1 MNTKPTLTIGIPA
14 YNEEANI
21 VFILE
26 DILKQKV
33 SNVKIEKIIVASDNS
48 SDQTN
53 SLVKMFKSQNVALI
67 TSKKREGQA
76 KRQND
81 IFKKST
87 SDILVL
93 LNADIRITD
102 KKFLEKLIKPIL
114 KSEADL
120 TSSYPTPLPP
130 QGYVENILHTSVN
143 IKTHLFNRFKNG
155 NNIYT
160 CHGRARAFSKQLYKK
175 MKFKDS
181 VGEDAYSYMYTKWNG
196 FLYKNVPSAK
206 VIYKLP
212 ENVEDHKKQSIRF
225 MQTKDMLSKIFGT
238 DATEYEY
245 KIPLSDLLL
254 SFFLVF
260 LKEPTRVVSYVG
272 LFMYMKIKSITE
284 DITSDTW
291 STSRSSKTL
300 QLKGA
305 HK

>member
-1 MNTKPTLTIGIPA
+1 MEKKTLTIGIPA

-21 VFILE
+21 VFLLE
-26 DILKQKV
+26 DILKQKI
-33 SNVKIEKIIVASDNS
+33 SSAIIEKIIVSSDNS
-48 SDQTN
+48 TDKTN
-53 SLVKMFKSQNVALI
+53 SMVKKYKPQNVVLI
-67 TSKKREGQA
+67 ASKKREGQA

-93 LNADIRITD
+93 LNADIRIAD
-102 KKFLEKLIKPIL
+102 KKFLEKLIKPIT

-120 TSSYPTPLPP
+120 TSSYPTPLPA
-130 QGYVENILHTSVN
+130 QGYVENILYTSVS
-143 IKTHLFNRFKNG
+143 IKSHLFNKFKDG

-181 VGEDAYSYMYTKWNG
+181 VGEDAYSYMYAKWNG
-196 FLYKNVPSAK
+196 FLYKNVPNAK

-212 ENVEDHKKQSIRF
+212 ETVEDHKKQSIRF
-225 MQTKDMLSKIFGT
+225 MQTKETLSRIFGI

-245 KIPLSDLLL
+245 KIPLSDLIF
-254 SFFLVF
+254 SFILVF
-260 LKEPTRVVSYVG
+260 VREPIKVISYVG
-272 LFMYMKIKSITE
+272 LFLFMKFKSITE
-284 DITSDTW
+284 DMTKNTW
-291 STSRSSKTL
+291 GSSQSSKIIH
-300 QLKGA
+300 LKGV